1 MAAHNATHTAPAV
14 EARDGDGIRDREIR
28 MEQEHLDRVYQ
39 RLEEKIH
46 EAEFLMDDAAKR
58 GQVGTPG
65 ALAERDAQVFRA
77 GVHLNRLN
85 SEFEDFLFGRIDLL
99 LGKDGE
105 RGPDGAYTSVEPAD
119 DAVRSDEGG
128 APSAEI
134 AETLHI
140 GRLGVLDADYSPL
153 VIDWRAP
160 AAAPFYRSTPVAPGR
175 VVRRRV
181 IRSKGRRVLGVEDDL
196 LRPELTA
203 TLDGT
208 TLPVVGDGAL
218 MAALGRA
225 RSHTMRDI
233 VASIQAEQDMVIR
246 APAASVTEVEG
257 GPGTGKTAVALHRAA
272 YLLYQDRR
280 RYAGGILVVS
290 PTPLLVAYTEGV
302 LPSLG
307 EEGQVAIRALG
318 SLVEGE
324 EAADWGGPKAPAE
337 GADGEPGGP
346 VGGDGRV
353 YDEPAV
359 ARIKGSAR
367 MTKVLRRAAR
377 GALERPAPA
386 APGRRGG
393 ARRRDGAPQVRGAAG
408 DAAQLSFEVAGAPA
422 APAPGRTPAAEPLP
436 APGRPASGPAADP
449 AVSGPGG
456 GGAGPVTPD
465 RLRVVA
471 FGRRVELDEQ
481 ELRRIRQ
488 TALGGTAPV
497 NLLRPRA
504 RRLLLDALWGRSG
517 AGQRYTDPELA
528 AEARQAFDEDI
539 TSEPE
544 FLEFLDAWWP
554 ELTPRAV
561 LAAMADEKRLG
572 RWARRILTPREVR
585 LLARSLKRLGPDGR
599 GPLSVHDVALL
610 DELNS
615 VLGAPARPRRREVD
629 PLDQLTGL
637 EELTT
642 YADRMSGG
650 RARDE
655 RLREEARTDYA
666 HVIVDEAQDLTPM
679 QWRMVG
685 RRGRHAT
692 WTVVGDPAQSSW
704 SDPDEAA
711 EARDE
716 ALGNRPRRRF
726 TLTVNYRNPAEIAEL
741 AAKVLALAMPGMPA
755 PEAVRSTGVVPRF
768 VVAGTPDGDRVPGGG
783 RGAVGN
789 GAPDGAGAADLGA
802 CVRREASRLLA
813 EVDGTVG
820 VVVAMGR
827 RAEARAWL
835 AGLGGRVVALGSLE
849 AKGLE
854 YDATV
859 VVSPAEIAD
868 ESPAGLRVL
877 YVALTRATQR
887 LTVVSGERDMPDEAG
902 VPDLLR
908 D

>member
-1 MAAHNATHTAPAV
+1 MAAQV
-14 EARDGDGIRDREIR
+14 QQEAALRSVDPSAHDSVRDREIGV
-28 MEQEHLDRVYQ
+28 EQEHLDRVYR

-46 EAEFLMDDAAKR
+46 EAEFLMNDAAKR

-85 SEFEDFLFGRIDLL
+85 NEFEDFLFGRIDLL
-99 LGKDGE
+99 AGKDGKK
-105 RGPDGAYTSVEPAD
+105 GPDGAYTAVEPAEG
-119 DAVRSDEGG
+119 AIRSDNT
-128 APSAEI
+128 ADI

-140 GRLGVLDADYSPL
+140 GRIGVLDADYSPL

-160 AAAPFYRSTPVAPGR
+160 AAAPFYRSTPVDPGR

-181 IRSKGRRVLGVEDDL
+181 VRSKGRRVLGVEDDL
-196 LRPELTA
+196 MRPELSA
-203 TLDGT
+203 FLDGHK
-208 TLPVVGDGAL
+208 LPVVGDGAL
-218 MAALGRA
+218 MAALGQA

-233 VASIQAEQDMVIR
+233 VASIQAEQDLVIR
-246 APAASVTEVEG
+246 APAASVTYVEG

-280 RYAGGILVVS
+280 RYAGGILIVS

-307 EEGQVAIRALG
+307 EEGQVAIRAVG
-318 SLVEGE
+318 SLVDGA
-324 EAADWGGPKAPAE
+324 EATL
-337 GADGEPGGP
+337 
-346 VGGDGRV
+346 
-353 YDEPAV
+353 YDSPAV
-359 ARIKGSAR
+359 ARAKGSYR
-367 MTKVLRRAAR
+367 MLKVLRKAAR
-377 GALERPAPA
+377 GALEMPGAPTSAPA
-386 APGRRGG
+386 ATGQL
-393 ARRRDGAPQVRGAAG
+393 AFG
-408 DAAQLSFEVAGAPA
+408 DDFSGEDDAQTPVAPA
-422 APAPGRTPAAEPLP
+422 STP
-436 APGRPASGPAADP
+436 
-449 AVSGPGG
+449 
-456 GGAGPVTPD
+456 T

-471 FGRRVELDEQ
+471 FGRRLELEAPELD
-481 ELRRIRQ
+481 RIRH
-488 TALGGTAPV
+488 TALSGTAPV

-504 RRLLLDALWGRSG
+504 RRLLLDALWAKSG
-517 AGQRYTDPELA
+517 AGSRHTDPELA
-528 AEARQAFDEDI
+528 AELRSSFDEDI
-539 TSEPE
+539 SSEDD
-544 FLEFLDAWWP
+544 FIAFLDAWWP

-572 RWARRILTPREVR
+572 RWARRILNPGEVR
-585 LLARSLKRLGPDGR
+585 RVARSLGRDG
-599 GPLSVHDVALL
+599 LSVHDVAML
-610 DELNS
+610 DELQAI
-615 VLGAPARPRRREVD
+615 LGTPARPRKRREAD

-637 EELTT
+637 EELMPV
-642 YADRMSGG
+642 REESQRE
-650 RARDE
+650 RAE
-655 RLREEARTDYA
+655 RLAQERTEYA

-679 QWRMVG
+679 QWRMIG

-716 ALGNRPRRRF
+716 ALGTRPRRRF

-741 AAKVLALAMPGMPA
+741 AARVLALAMPGSTSPS
-755 PEAVRSTGVVPRF
+755 AVRSTGVEPRF
-768 VVAGTPDGDRVPGGG
+768 SVVRDGLARTV
-783 RGAVGN
+783 REE
-789 GAPDGAGAADLGA
+789 AA
-802 CVRREASRLLA
+802 RLLDR
-813 EVDGTVG
+813 VDGTVG
-820 VVVAMGR
+820 VVVAMNR
-827 RAEARAWL
+827 RAEAARWL

-877 YVALTRATQR
+877 YVALTRATQQ
-887 LTVVSGERDMPDEAG
+887 LTVVSQDRDEPDANG

>member
-1 MAAHNATHTAPAV
+1 MAAQVQQSAVGSVQDAPDSV
-14 EARDGDGIRDREIR
+14 RDREISV
-28 MEQEHLDRVYQ
+28 EQEHLDRVYQ

-46 EAEFLMDDAAKR
+46 EAEFLMHDAAQR

-77 GVHLNRLN
+77 GIHLNRLN
-85 SEFEDFLFGRIDLL
+85 NEFEDFLFGRIDLL
-99 LGKDGE
+99 PGKDGKK
-105 RGPDGAYTSVEPAD
+105 GPDGAYTAVEPAEG
-119 DAVRSDEGG
+119 AVRPDNT
-128 APSAEI
+128 ADI

-140 GRLGVLDADYSPL
+140 GRIGVLDEDYSPL

-160 AAAPFYRSTPVAPGR
+160 AAAPFYRATPVEPGR

-196 LRPELTA
+196 MRPELTA
-203 TLDGT
+203 FLDGDA
-208 TLPVVGDGAL
+208 LPVIGDGAL
-218 MAALGRA
+218 MAALGQA
-225 RSHTMRDI
+225 RGHTMRDI
-233 VASIQAEQDMVIR
+233 VSSIQAEQDMVIR
-246 APAASVTEVEG
+246 APAASITYVEG

-280 RYAGGILVVS
+280 RYAGGILIVS

-307 EEGQVAIRALG
+307 EEGQVAIRAIG
-318 SLVEGE
+318 SLVDGA
-324 EAADWGGPKAPAE
+324 EATL
-337 GADGEPGGP
+337 
-346 VGGDGRV
+346 
-353 YDEPAV
+353 YDSPAV
-359 ARIKGSAR
+359 ARAKGSYR
-367 MTKVLRRAAR
+367 MLKVLRKAAR
-377 GALERPAPA
+377 GALE
-386 APGRRGG
+386 
-393 ARRRDGAPQVRGAAG
+393 
-408 DAAQLSFEVAGAPA
+408 L
-422 APAPGRTPAAEPLP
+422 
-436 APGRPASGPAADP
+436 GPAAAEGDTVTGPP
-449 AVSGPGG
+449 A
-456 GGAGPVTPD
+456 

-471 FGRRVELDEQ
+471 FGRRLELEADEL
-481 ELRRIRQ
+481 ERVRR

-504 RRLLLDALWGRSG
+504 RKLLLDALWERSG
-517 AGQRYTDPELA
+517 AATRHTDPELA
-528 AEARQAFDEDI
+528 AELRSSFDEDVTGEDSFI
-539 TSEPE
+539 A
-544 FLEFLDAWWP
+544 FLDAWWP

-572 RWARRILTPREVR
+572 RWARRILNPGEVR
-585 LLARSLKRLGPDGR
+585 KVARSLRRDGY
-599 GPLSVHDVALL
+599 SVHDIAML
-610 DELNS
+610 DELQA
-615 VLGAPARPRRREVD
+615 VLGAPARPRRKRELD

-637 EELTT
+637 EELMPV
-642 YADRMSGG
+642 REESQRE
-650 RARDE
+650 RAE
-655 RLREEARTDYA
+655 RLAQERTEYA

-716 ALGNRPRRRF
+716 ALGTRPRRRF
-726 TLTVNYRNPAEIAEL
+726 QLSVNYRNPAEIAEL
-741 AAKVLALAMPGMPA
+741 AAKVLALAMPGSEA
-755 PEAVRSTGVVPRF
+755 PSAVRSTGVEPRF
-768 VVAGTPDGDRVPGGG
+768 TVVRDSLEKTAR
-783 RGAVGN
+783 A
-789 GAPDGAGAADLGA
+789 
-802 CVRREASRLLA
+802 EAERLLA
-813 EVDGTVG
+813 LVDGTVG
-820 VVVAMGR
+820 VVVAMNR
-827 RAEARAWL
+827 REEARRWL
-835 AGLGGRVVALGSLE
+835 AGLGDRVVALGSLE

-877 YVALTRATQR
+877 YVALTRATQQ
-887 LTVVSGERDMPDEAG
+887 LTVVSGERDVPDAAG

>member
-1 MAAHNATHTAPAV
+1 MAAQDAAV
-14 EARDGDGIRDREIR
+14 ESLRDREIGV
-28 MEQEHLDRVYQ
+28 EQEHLDRVYH

-46 EAEFLMDDAAKR
+46 EAEFLMNDAVKR

-77 GVHLNRLN
+77 GIHLNRLN

-119 DAVRSDEGG
+119 DTVRED
-128 APSAEI
+128 ATADI

-140 GRLGVLDADYSPL
+140 GRIGVLDSDYAPL

-160 AAAPFYRSTPVAPGR
+160 AAAPFYRSTPKEPGR

-181 IRSKGRRVLGVEDDL
+181 IRSKGRKVLGVEDDL
-196 LRPELTA
+196 MRPELTA
-203 TLDGT
+203 FLDGEK
-208 TLPVVGDGAL
+208 LPVIGDGAL
-218 MAALGRA
+218 MAALGQA

-233 VASIQAEQDMVIR
+233 VSSIQAEQDLVIR
-246 APAASVTEVEG
+246 APAASVTEVTG

-307 EEGQVAIRALG
+307 EEGQVAIRAVG
-318 SLVEGE
+318 SLSDD
-324 EAADWGGPKAPAE
+324 AAGLQ
-337 GADGEPGGP
+337 GATT
-346 VGGDGRV
+346 

-359 ARIKGSAR
+359 ARIKGSSR
-367 MTKVLRRAAR
+367 MLHVLRKAAR
-377 GALERPAPA
+377 GALERGRSA
-386 APGRRGG
+386 APRTE
-393 ARRRDGAPQVRGAAG
+393 AG
-408 DAAQLSFEVAGAPA
+408 QLSFGEEPEQGTA
-422 APAPGRTPAAEPLP
+422 AT
-436 APGRPASGPAADP
+436 
-449 AVSGPGG
+449 
-456 GGAGPVTPD
+456 TPD

-471 FGRRVELDEQ
+471 FGARVELEADELQ
-481 ELRRIRQ
+481 RVRHN
-488 TALGGTAPV
+488 ALSGTAPV

-504 RRLLLDALWGRSG
+504 RKLLLDALWSKSSGRG
-517 AGQRYTDPELA
+517 RYTDPQLVAEL
-528 AEARQAFDEDI
+528 RSSFDEDVS
-539 TSEPE
+539 TETP

-554 ELTPRAV
+554 ELTPRRV
-561 LAAMADEKRLG
+561 LAAMADERRLG
-572 RWARRILTPREVR
+572 RWSRRILNQGEARR
-585 LLARSLKRLGPDGR
+585 LARSLKRLDADGE

-610 DELNS
+610 DELQAL
-615 VLGAPARPRRREVD
+615 LGTPNRPRRKREAD

-637 EELTT
+637 EELMPQREETQWE
-642 YADRMSGG
+642 
-650 RARDE
+650 RAE
-655 RLREEARTDYA
+655 RLAAERTEYA

-692 WTVVGDPAQSSW
+692 WTIVGDPAQSSW
-704 SDPDEAA
+704 SDPDEAGA
-711 EARDE
+711 ARDE
-716 ALGNRPRRRF
+716 ALGSRPRRRF

-741 AAKVLALAMPGMPA
+741 AAKVLALAMPGMESPA
-755 PEAVRSTGVVPRF
+755 AVRSTGVVPRF
-768 VVAGTPDGDRVPGGG
+768 EPVREGDL
-783 RGAVGN
+783 
-789 GAPDGAGAADLGA
+789 AAT
-802 CVRREASRLLA
+802 VREEAARLLA

-820 VVVAMGR
+820 VVVAMNR
-827 RAEARAWL
+827 RAQAREWL
-835 AGLGGRVVALGSLE
+835 AELGERVVALGSLE

-877 YVALTRATQR
+877 YVALTRATQQ
-887 LTVVSGERDMPDEAG
+887 LTVVSGERDMPDEDG